1 MALSRAH
8 GGGGRAMTPNASSG
22 SAGALRRFFVPPD
35 SVVGA
40 RVRFPAREAR
50 HAATVL
56 RLVTGDHV
64 VVIDGTGVERT
75 VVLTEVGPGKVTG
88 RVVESRAI
96 SPRTVLALV
105 QGVPKGAKM
114 DDVVRMGTEL
124 GVSEFFPFL
133 SARTV
138 AEGRGRTGR
147 WQRIAVESA
156 KQSRRTDVPAV
167 HAPAPLR
174 DVLGRIA
181 GYNLIL
187 MLWEGEHSRTMAQAL
202 AHLANPASVAII
214 VGPEGGLTE
223 QEVDA
228 AVARGAVPVTLG
240 PLILRTETAGVVAL
254 SIVRH
259 ELGGRGEK
267 TGG

>member
-1 MALSRAH
+1 
-8 GGGGRAMTPNASSG
+8 MTPKNSSG
-22 SAGALRRFFVPPD
+22 SAGAPRRFFVPPD
-35 SVVGA
+35 SVVGTQ
-40 RVRFPAREAR
+40 VLFPADEAR

-56 RLVTGDHV
+56 RLHAGDHV

-75 VVLTEVGPGKVTG
+75 VVLTEVGPGKVSG
-88 RVVESRAI
+88 RVVGTWAI
-96 SPRTVLALV
+96 SPRGVLALV

-133 SARTV
+133 STRTV

-147 WQRIAVESA
+147 WQRIAVEST
-156 KQSRRTDVPAV
+156 KQSRRSDVPAV
-167 HAPAPLR
+167 HAPAPLH
-174 DVLGRIA
+174 DVLAHIA
-181 GYNLIL
+181 GYNLIVV
-187 MLWEGEHSRTMAQAL
+187 LWEGEQSRTMAQAL
-202 AHLANPASVAII
+202 ASLANPASVAII

-223 QEVDA
+223 REVDA

-254 SIVRH
+254 AIVRY
-259 ELGGRGEK
+259 ELWRRGGMPS
-267 TGG
+267 